1 MPAEEL
7 AEEFLVRASDLLES
21 GWCQGASARDA
32 IGEPIDPSSAF
43 ARRWSIAGALEQA
56 FVDDLC
62 VYFRR
67 SDFVAERAGGSMIEV
82 YRPDAPS
89 ADQERREIELH
100 LRVWRATN
108 PTVRAEIVE

>member
-1 MPAEEL
+1 MLIRLDDE
-7 AEEFLVRASDLLES
+7 
-21 GWCQGASARDA
+21 
-32 IGEPIDPSSAF
+32 
-43 ARRWSIAGALEQA
+43 A

-62 VYFRR
+62 VHFRR

-108 PTVRAEIVE
+108 QTVRAEIVE